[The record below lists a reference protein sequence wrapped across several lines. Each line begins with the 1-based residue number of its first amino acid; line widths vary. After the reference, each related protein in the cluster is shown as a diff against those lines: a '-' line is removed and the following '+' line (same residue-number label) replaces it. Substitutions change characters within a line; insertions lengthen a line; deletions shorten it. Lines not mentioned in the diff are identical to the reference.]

1 MAKTTKSPARKAVRK
16 PTVDDPSVKASKS
29 VKGEET
35 SASFNLREMSQSHG
49 ALPSRTMSKYL
60 TGYDTSDASEY
71 VEKLTK
77 MENSELHDH
86 AVLFGEVPIDDRK
99 RLIDRLHVR
108 FLEVRAAGMPRTQG
122 QNSMTPE
129 GKAFLK
135 KFMAGEI

>member
-1 MAKTTKSPARKAVRK
+1 MAKTTKSPAHKAVRK
-16 PTVDDPSVKASKS
+16 PASDSPSVKASKLE
-29 VKGEET
+29 GEET

-108 FLEVRAAGMPRTQG
+108 FLEVRAAGMPRVQG

-135 KFMAGEI
+135 KFMAGEV